1 MPITKQAIKKLR
13 HDREVTIKNAKHRLA
28 LKGLV
33 KKARKT
39 PTEKSVSLV
48 FSALDKAAK
57 RNIIH
62 KNTASRTK
70 ARISKLLKK

>member
-13 HDREVTIKNAKHRLA
+13 HDREVTKQNAKHRLV

-57 RNIIH
+57 GNIIH
-62 KNTASRTK
+62 KNAASRTK

>member
-13 HDREVTIKNAKHRLA
+13 HDRERTIQNAKQRLI

-57 RNIIH
+57 RNVIH
-62 KNTASRTK
+62 KNAASRTK
-70 ARISKLLKK
+70 ARIVKLLKK